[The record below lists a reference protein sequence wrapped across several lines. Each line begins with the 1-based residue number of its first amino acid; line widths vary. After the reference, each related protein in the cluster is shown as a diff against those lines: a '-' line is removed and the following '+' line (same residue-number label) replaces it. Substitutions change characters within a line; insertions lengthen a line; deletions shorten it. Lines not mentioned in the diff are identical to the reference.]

1 MNRLILIVAL
11 VLLGLLAALLPAF
24 AEQDLAP
31 RSVEIETARGVK
43 LKAMYHAAQSPNG
56 AAVVIAPG
64 QGYHME
70 LPLITT
76 SAARLADEGFAVLR
90 FDWAFFTAKGA
101 PAADFATE
109 VADLDAAIAWVH
121 ALDGVDKVV
130 VAGKSIGSLVA
141 MKRAGSKH
149 DDLAGVA
156 LLTFPIH
163 NPGAHEQLWVTPDDI
178 DNVGRPMSV
187 FVGDR
192 DPLCDLG
199 TLYALIAK
207 TKTPAPIIVVPGEH
221 SFRDPDN
228 KNDKARTAANID
240 VIVNALVL
248 YCGRWIE

>member
-1 MNRLILIVAL
+1 MSRPILVGAL
-11 VLLGLLAALLPAF
+11 LLTTLVAALLPAF

-90 FDWAFFTAKGA
+90 FDWAFFSAKGA
-101 PAADFATE
+101 PSQEFATE
-109 VADLDAAIAWVH
+109 VADLDAAIAWAH
-121 ALDGVDKVV
+121 ALEGVEKVI

-149 DDLAGVA
+149 DDLSGVA

-163 NPGAHEQLWVTPDDI
+163 NPGALEKLWVTPDDI
-178 DNVGRPMSV
+178 DKVGRPMSV
-187 FVGDR
+187 LVGDR

-207 TKTPAPIIVVPGEH
+207 TKTPAPIIVAPGEH
-221 SFRDPDN
+221 SFRDPEN
-228 KNDKARTAANID
+228 KNDKARTAENID
-240 VIVNALVL
+240 VIVNALAL
-248 YCGRWIE
+248 YCRRWIE